1 MMWLLWREGE
11 GRDSTV
17 CGPWGLWHSQQ
28 RPWYLT
34 WPPELSPHC
43 LSFVVSLTLLLW
55 FMQLIAIILLTC
67 SPTPPPWGLK
77 LKKAWPVNI
86 FFYLHSTCGIVPG
99 TENILNLCWMNDYC
113 GWVYYFHWG
122 SSGKAG
128 VSRLSCSYWENAE
141 RRDRKSSV
149 LIFA

>member
-1 MMWLLWREGE
+1 MKGGRRQRQHCMWTL
-11 GRDSTV
+11 
-17 CGPWGLWHSQQ
+17 GPLA
-28 RPWYLT
+28 LT
-34 WPPELSPHC
+34 AKTMIFNLTSWAQPSLPLIRGFPD
-43 LSFVVSLTLLLW
+43 SLTLVY
-55 FMQLIAIILLTC
+55 AINSHHSPHLLTYPSTLRTEAQKSMAC
-67 SPTPPPWGLK
+67 EY
-77 LKKAWPVNI
+77 